1 MVKFGTAGLDANF
14 TQQGFK
20 KTIEAPIYLEKMGL
34 DAFEYQ
40 CGRGVRISEKA
51 AMEFGAACKA
61 KNITLSLHAPYY
73 ISMSSLEEEKRLNSI
88 GYILDSAKA
97 VKAMGGSRVIF
108 HSGSCAKI
116 PRDVALA
123 KAVDT
128 MQRIMQALDENG
140 LGDITVCPE
149 TMGKVNQLGSL
160 SEVMALCKVDERIIP
175 CIDFGHLNARDLGCI
190 KTIEDYKNI
199 IETMENE
206 IGTDRTKVFH
216 SHFSKIEYTSGG
228 EKRHLTFEDTFYG
241 PEFEP
246 LMEIIAR
253 KNLAPTII
261 CESDGTQGIDA
272 AQMKAY
278 YKSIV
283 K

>member
-14 TQQGFK
+14 TLQGFK
-20 KTIEAPIYLEKMGL
+20 KTIEAPVYLEKMGL

-51 AMEFGAACKA
+51 AAEFGAACRE

-73 ISMSSLEEEKRLNSI
+73 ISMSSIDETKRLNSI

-108 HSGSCAKI
+108 HSGSCAKL
-116 PRDVALA
+116 PRDMALA

-128 MQRIMQALDENG
+128 MQRIMYALDENG
-140 LGDITVCPE
+140 LGDVTVCPE

-160 SEVMALCKVDERIIP
+160 DEVMALCRVDERIIP
-175 CIDFGHLNARDLGCI
+175 CIDFGHLNARNMGSI
-190 KTIEDYKNI
+190 KSIDDYKNI
-199 IETMENE
+199 IEKLENE
-206 IGTDRTKVFH
+206 IGAARTKVFH
-216 SHFSKIEYTSGG
+216 SHFSKIEYTTGG
-228 EKRHLTFEDTFYG
+228 EKRHLTFEDTLYG
-241 PEFEP
+241 PSFEP

-253 KNLAPTII
+253 KNLHPTII

-278 YKSIV
+278 YKSII
-283 K
+283 

>member
-160 SEVMALCKVDERIIP
+160 SEVMALCKVDDRIIP

-216 SHFSKIEYTSGG
+216 SHFSKIEYTTGG
-228 EKRHLTFEDTFYG
+228 EKRHLTFEDTLYG

-253 KNLAPTII
+253 KNLSPTII

>member
-160 SEVMALCKVDERIIP
+160 SEVMALCKVDDRIIP

-216 SHFSKIEYTSGG
+216 SHFSKIEYTTGG
-228 EKRHLTFEDTFYG
+228 EKRHLTFVDTLYG

-253 KNLAPTII
+253 KNLSPTII

>member
-14 TQQGFK
+14 TLQGFK
-20 KTIEAPIYLEKMGL
+20 KTIEAPVYLEKMGL

-51 AMEFGAACKA
+51 AAEFGAACRE

-73 ISMSSLEEEKRLNSI
+73 ISMSSIDETKRLNSI

-97 VKAMGGSRVIF
+97 VKAMGGSRVVF
-108 HSGSCAKI
+108 HSGSCAKL
-116 PRDVALA
+116 PRDMALA

-160 SEVMALCKVDERIIP
+160 DEVMAL
-175 CIDFGHLNARDLGCI
+175 
-190 KTIEDYKNI
+190 
-199 IETMENE
+199 
-206 IGTDRTKVFH
+206 
-216 SHFSKIEYTSGG
+216 
-228 EKRHLTFEDTFYG
+228 
-241 PEFEP
+241 
-246 LMEIIAR
+246 
-253 KNLAPTII
+253 
-261 CESDGTQGIDA
+261 
-272 AQMKAY
+272 
-278 YKSIV
+278 
-283 K
+283 